1 MRRRARTLA
10 GLLALGLPAM
20 LALQSPPAWAAAVTN
35 VSASASTYSAGAKR
49 VLDEVSFTAT
59 SAISDT
65 GFVQLKAP
73 TGTTFSG
80 NAYDYV
86 LQVGASAE
94 YAGSVSVS
102 PDGLG
107 ENVVAIYLPS
117 AMSVEAGTAVHL
129 SVYGVSNPASST
141 PSGQLAV
148 STSTDVTPV
157 KKSFAITAAS
167 TISSVSVSTS
177 NKGAGAAGAVD
188 TISFK
193 ATGRLVSASNPAGC
207 CSDPGYVRLTA
218 PAGSEFGDG
227 NSGDGAYTVT
237 DGAESGG
244 TSVEVDPEG
253 LGNNVVDVDVP
264 SGFSVKA
271 GDTVQVTARGIRNPP
286 SAVASGEFFVA
297 TSSDATIAKKPFAIT
312 AASAVSNVT
321 ATANTLT
328 AGATMVVDE
337 VSFKATS
344 AMPSESECDYYY
356 YAYYF
361 GCGHYVELTAPA
373 GTEFSSSANDYLF
386 TDGTTSDFAYDYPEV
401 DPGGAGNNVVRVY
414 VPYEW
419 SVAAG
424 DTVHLAVFDVTNPA
438 SPVPG
443 GELSVSTAADAKPVA
458 RPFAITAA
466 SAVANV
472 SVATNNHGAGA
483 TGVVDSVS
491 FTATHAITSGQAEGH
506 CCGEPGYIRL
516 TAPTGSEFKPE
527 YYYDNY
533 TVTDGVES
541 AGASAVVDPEGLGD
555 NVVDVI
561 VPLSIKAG
569 DTAQVTA
576 RAVGNPPTSLPG
588 GEFAVATSSDS
599 TPVNKPL
606 AITAASAITNVTVT
620 ANTFAAGAKRAVD
633 EVSFK
638 ATTAMPW
645 EEVCA
650 YDYIYYSY
658 AYQCGH
664 AVELTA
670 PAGTEFSTN
679 ADDYLAT
686 DGTAS
691 GFAYD
696 YVEVDPDGAGN
707 NVVRVYLPYEMSVA
721 AGDTVHLTVFGVTNP
736 TSPVPAG
743 ELSISTAADAEPV
756 AKPFAIT
763 AARAVSNVSV
773 ATSNNGAGATGV
785 VDTVSLKASSPI
797 TAGEGGSCCGEPGYI
812 RLTTPAGSQF
822 TPAYYYSHYTVTDGA
837 QSAGASVE
845 VDPEGLGSNVV
856 NVDIPT
862 GLAIKAG
869 DTVQVVAHGVTNPPT
884 ALASG
889 EFAVATSSDATPVEK
904 PFAIATASSVSSVSV
919 SSQAPV
925 AGAKRVVDE
934 VSFKATSAM
943 PSESE
948 CDYYYYAYYFGC
960 GHYVELTAP
969 AGTEFSG
976 NADDYLFTDGT
987 TSGFDYYYAEVDPG
1001 GAGNNVVRVYLPY
1014 EMSIAAGDTVHLTV
1028 FDVTNPASPV
1038 PGGELAISTAAD
1050 TKPVAKPFAITSAS
1064 SVSNVSVATSNS
1076 GAGAGGVVDTVSLKA
1091 LHALTSGEADEN
1103 CCGEP
1108 GYVRLTA
1115 PAGSTFVDYYNDD
1128 YTVTDGTQSASASA
1142 QVDPE
1147 ELGQNVV
1154 DVYVPAG
1161 LSINAG
1167 DTVKVVAHD
1176 VTNPPTAFASGEFAV
1191 ATSADSS
1198 PVTKA
1203 LAITAATAVTAVSAS
1218 ANTFSAAAKRVVD
1231 EITFKATTAMPWEE
1245 ACDYY
1250 YYAYY
1255 FGCGHFVELTAPA
1268 GTEFPSNA
1276 GDYLFVD
1283 GTAAGF
1289 AFDYTEVDPGGA
1301 GENVVRIDLP
1311 YEMSVA
1317 AGDTVH
1323 LTVFG
1328 VSNPTSPAPTGEL
1341 SISTGADAK
1350 PVAKPYAITA
1360 ASAVSAVSV
1369 TTSSAAAAT
1378 TGVVDTAG
1386 FKALHAITSGY
1397 VDESCCGEPGYV
1409 RLVAPAGS
1417 EFAPSYS
1424 NNEYTVSDGAQSASA
1439 TVQIDPEEL
1448 GQNVVDVYI
1457 PAELTIKA
1465 GDTVQ
1470 VVAHDVSNPPSVLA
1484 NSEFTVA
1491 TSSDPAP
1498 VSKPFPITATAIAQE
1513 VEPPSISG
1521 RAAVGE
1527 TLTEEHAAWNTKEV
1541 TYGYQWLWCN
1551 AGGKECS
1558 PIGGETAQ
1566 TYSPGAE
1573 DVGHTLVVQETATDA
1588 AGTSKPANSL
1598 PTAVVVPPAPT
1609 NTAVPTISG
1618 TARQGQTLTEVHGS
1632 WTGEPTSFDYQWLQ
1646 CDSLGMS
1653 CTAIPDANEQTYMP
1667 EAADVS
1673 GTIEVQETAINSGG
1687 ASEPAVSA
1695 PTAVLGGAP
1704 PASTAP
1710 PTITGEAHTHA
1721 VLAVGHG
1728 DWTNEPTGYEEQ
1740 WLRCEASGAN
1750 CQPITGADL
1759 SSYTL
1764 TSADDGHAIAVRE
1777 TASNTDGAGAPA
1789 TSSAV
1794 GPVELAPLRASAGE
1808 QVDATVGVPVRLDA
1822 SGSSPASEITG
1833 YDWSLGDGASAEGSQ
1848 VTHAYASAGTYGAT
1862 VTIHRGAESA
1872 SAQVEVVVAPVPSR
1886 SVAITV
1892 LGTGGAL
1899 LKGAQVVYMGAS
1911 GHRIEAVSG
1920 TNGVAALNGLPDGED
1935 TVYAWAS
1942 EYQPA
1947 TGHVTVSGGEGA
1959 SSVSLTSGAL
1969 ASSSVK
1975 SHEMTLA
1982 EIEAAGIN
1990 TSDPA
1995 NKRVFEFEIDL
2006 AFFEPSGSSE
2016 PPPQPRIECDINS
2029 AGEFV
2034 GPCLGGPPGR
2044 GGHWGYCTAGECQW
2058 SGPPPGGGG
2067 PGGPVGTCCDIV
2079 AIPKVVEGH
2088 PLIEWLVLRGTAT
2101 ILKQFFTVTMVTQ
2114 NLSPEPFK
2122 LAHGS
2127 ATLNLPSGLS
2137 LAPTATPQSLTESVP
2152 DIQGLG
2158 TATSEWVVRGD
2169 QTGEWPVSADY
2180 DGTLEPFDAPVE
2192 IEAALAT
2199 PIKVW
2204 GVEALALTVKA
2215 DSSAL
2220 EEGVPYHVTVGITNN
2235 AEVPMYNVE
2244 LALDAKVHANFDF
2257 QPEQTYGDTIRELA
2271 PGQTLYSPEYI
2282 LVPDAA
2288 SVGKFNPELSSATF
2302 VGEEVHPGKGIEA
2315 VAPPPVYG
2323 MSAAKAKNGEAFLKW
2338 EAVPGAE
2345 GYEVFSTSNLE
2356 TAFPEVP
2363 DEVTTAEGSTVRG
2376 EELPA
2381 NATFAYVPEGGW
2393 QFFAVSAIIDG
2404 APRLESKVANTWP
2417 TTAYDYE
2424 SSSWPSGGYG
2434 YRFENERMSST
2445 SSTDT
2450 YTAQAGLTKAEV
2462 LRSSDLQAAFTDWP
2476 TNAVQAAKAMASI
2489 WEGMEGGVCY
2499 GLALSGG
2506 RFDSGADEIY
2516 SPTQDRG
2523 DSAWKVPTT
2532 SPPATRQLEA
2542 PVGPDKE
2549 YDRQFLRLT
2558 ADDFATQLSAEVL
2571 GSIKAQHAAFGTSAT
2586 GVRALEEQLVNEMR
2600 SGNDRYSSLAGPSGT
2615 GLAIIGLSHG
2625 DEGHAVLAYS
2635 EEAFED
2641 GTFKI
2646 DVWNNDVPGD
2656 PPVPG
2661 VPEHIIVNPDGTWT
2675 SDIPGFEGPYSLN
2688 EGFWEERGWLVA
2700 LPLYSPSGLHYSPA
2714 SGASAQIA
2722 AGTTIASAS
2731 ESGGET
2737 PAIWA
2742 LSEGNTGDGPL
2753 VADFASTDG
2762 RLVLEGEH
2770 PATTIDGPDDLLMAV
2785 HGPTGVLDVDE
2796 NTGAGSIEAGNDA
2809 ATLEVTRAGLAVT
2822 GTGIEKLGVSANG
2835 SVSATAGAA
2844 GNASLGIEVEHDGAV
2859 TTDALYHGSTTQ
2871 GQIVEFSKSE
2881 VEAVVADTPPAVTG
2895 VSPSSGPQAGGEV
2908 VTITGTGLG
2917 AASAVKFGASA
2928 ASEFTVTSPTSI
2940 AAVAPAGKGEVDI
2953 TVTTPAGTSATGT
2966 HDRFTYATGAAPT
2979 VAKLSAKKGPA
2990 AGRTAVTITGTGFT
3004 AVKAVEFGTI
3014 DAASFEVLSSTTISA
3029 LTPAETTGTVHVT
3042 VTTPGGTS
3050 AVTSKAKFEFE
3061 GPTVTSV
3068 SPRSGP
3074 TSGGT
3079 TVTVAGS
3086 GFALGDGTVFEL
3098 GKADGTSVDCTSTT
3112 TCTMLAPAAVKGR
3125 AGAVDV
3131 RAKAGG
3137 KTSKKNPAEDQYTYV
3152 G

>member
-10 GLLALGLPAM
+10 GLLALGLPTM
-20 LALQSPPAWAAAVTN
+20 LAVQSPPAWAAAVTN

-59 SAISDT
+59 SAISDS

-73 TGTTFSG
+73 TGTTFTG

-102 PDGLG
+102 PEGLG

-117 AMSVEAGTAVHL
+117 AMPVEAGTAVHL

-177 NKGAGAAGAVD
+177 NKGAGAAGVVD

-244 TSVEVDPEG
+244 ASVEVDPEG

-271 GDTVQVTARGIRNPP
+271 SDTVQVTARGLRNPP

-344 AMPSESECDYYY
+344 AMPWESECNYYY

-424 DTVHLAVFDVTNPA
+424 DTVHLVVFDVTNPA

-458 RPFAITAA
+458 KPFAITAA

-483 TGVVDSVS
+483 TGVVDTVS

-533 TVTDGVES
+533 TVTDGIES

-569 DTAQVTA
+569 DTVQVTA

-606 AITAASAITNVTVT
+606 AVTAASAITNVTVT

-664 AVELTA
+664 AVDLTA

-696 YVEVDPDGAGN
+696 YAEVDPDGAGN

-743 ELSISTAADAEPV
+743 ELSISTAADAKPV

-773 ATSNNGAGATGV
+773 ATSNNGAGATGA

-797 TAGEGGSCCGEPGYI
+797 TAGESGSCCGEPGYI
-812 RLTTPAGSQF
+812 RLTAPAGSQF
-822 TPAYYYSHYTVTDGA
+822 TPAYYYSHYTVIDGA

-869 DTVQVVAHGVTNPPT
+869 DSVEVIAHGVTNPPT

-943 PSESE
+943 PAESE

-1014 EMSIAAGDTVHLTV
+1014 EMSVAAGDTVHLIV
-1028 FDVTNPASPV
+1028 FDATNPANPV

-1050 TKPVAKPFAITSAS
+1050 TKPVTKPFAITSAS

-1115 PAGSTFVDYYNDD
+1115 PAGSTFVNYYDDD
-1128 YTVTDGTQSASASA
+1128 YTVTDGTRSASASA

-1167 DTVKVVAHD
+1167 DTVKVVARD
-1176 VTNPPTAFASGEFAV
+1176 VTNPPTALASGEFAV

-1203 LAITAATAVTAVSAS
+1203 LAITTATAVTAVSAS

-1231 EITFKATTAMPWEE
+1231 EITFKATSAMPWEE
-1245 ACDYY
+1245 VCDYY

-1268 GTEFPSNA
+1268 GTEFSSNV

-1283 GTAAGF
+1283 GTASGF

-1341 SISTGADAK
+1341 AVSTAADAK
-1350 PVAKPYAITA
+1350 PIAKPFATTA
-1360 ASAVSAVSV
+1360 ASTVSGVSV
-1369 TTSSAAAAT
+1369 TTSSAAAAA
-1378 TGVVDTAG
+1378 TGVIDTAS

-1397 VDESCCGEPGYV
+1397 LDESCCGEPGYV

-1424 NNEYTVSDGAQSASA
+1424 NNEYTISDGAQSAST

-1465 GDTVQ
+1465 GDAVQ

-1484 NSEFTVA
+1484 NGEFTVA

-1527 TLTEEHAAWNTKEV
+1527 TLTEEHGAWNTKEV
-1541 TYGYQWLWCN
+1541 AYGYQWLRCN
-1551 AGGKECS
+1551 ARGKECA
-1558 PIGGETAQ
+1558 PIGSASAQ
-1566 TYSPGAE
+1566 TYTPEAQ
-1573 DVGHTLVVQETATDA
+1573 DVGHTLVVQETTTDI
-1588 AGTSKPANSL
+1588 AGSSKPASSP

-1609 NTAVPTISG
+1609 NTAVPTITG

-1667 EAADVS
+1667 EASDVS
-1673 GTIEVQETAINSGG
+1673 GTIEVQEIAINSGG

-1721 VLAVGHG
+1721 VLAVQHG
-1728 DWTNEPTGYEEQ
+1728 DWTNEPTSYEEQ

-1750 CQPITGADL
+1750 CQPIAGADL
-1759 SSYTL
+1759 SSYTVTL
-1764 TSADDGHAIAVRE
+1764 ADNGHAIAARE
-1777 TASNTDGAGAPA
+1777 TASNADGAGAPA

-1808 QVDATVGVPVRLDA
+1808 DVDATVGVPVTLDA
-1822 SGSSPASEITG
+1822 SASQPAGEITSYG
-1833 YDWSLGDGASAEGSQ
+1833 WALGDGASAQGSQ
-1848 VTHAYASAGTYGAT
+1848 ITHTYSSAGSYTAT
-1862 VTIHRGAESA
+1862 VSVHRDGESS
-1872 SAQVEVVVAPVPSR
+1872 SAQVEVLVAPAPSR
-1886 SVAITV
+1886 SVKITV
-1892 LGTGGAL
+1892 RGDGGAL
-1899 LKGAQVVYMGAS
+1899 LTGAQVVYMGAS
-1911 GHRIEAVSG
+1911 GHRIEAVSDSS
-1920 TNGVAALNGLPDGED
+1920 GVATLDGLPDGED

-1947 TGHVTVSGGEGA
+1947 TGHVTVSAGEGA
-1959 SSVSLTSGAL
+1959 STVSLTSGAL
-1969 ASSSVK
+1969 ASSSAT

-1982 EIEAAGIN
+1982 EIEAAGID

-2006 AFFEPSGSSE
+2006 AFFETPGPGHEPKPIQLPSFPCYLNG
-2016 PPPQPRIECDINS
+2016 

-2034 GPCLGGPPGR
+2034 GPCI
-2044 GGHWGYCTAGECQW
+2044 
-2058 SGPPPGGGG
+2058 GG
-2067 PGGPVGTCCDIV
+2067 PGGHGGWECHPGECDLPEIPGTRGRSGACCDVV

-2088 PLIEWLVLRGTAT
+2088 PLIQWLVLRGTAT

-2122 LAHGS
+2122 LTHGS
-2127 ATLNLPSGLS
+2127 ATLNLPGGLS
-2137 LAPTATPQSLTESVP
+2137 LAPTAAPQSLTQTVP
-2152 DIQGLG
+2152 DIPGLG
-2158 TATSEWVVRGD
+2158 TATTEWVVRGD
-2169 QTGEWPVSADY
+2169 QTGEWLLSADY
-2180 DGTLEPFDAPVE
+2180 HGTLEPFNAPVE
-2192 IEAALAT
+2192 VEAALAS

-2204 GVEALALTVKA
+2204 GIDALELTVKA

-2220 EEGVPYHVTVGITNN
+2220 EEGVPYHVTVGITNK

-2244 LALDAKVHANFDF
+2244 LALEPAVHANFDF
-2257 QPEQTYGDTIRELA
+2257 QPDQTYGDTIRELA

-2315 VAPPPVYG
+2315 VPPPPHYS
-2323 MSAAKAKNGEAFLKW
+2323 MSASKANYEAFLQW

-2363 DEVTTAEGSTVRG
+2363 DEVTTTKAGTARTYV
-2376 EELPA
+2376 LPA
-2381 NATFAYVPEGGW
+2381 SATSAYAPEGGW
-2393 QFFAVSAIIDG
+2393 QFYAVSAIING
-2404 APRLESKVANTWP
+2404 APRLETRVANTWP

-2434 YRFENERMSST
+2434 YRFENLPMSST
-2445 SSTDT
+2445 GSTDT
-2450 YTAQAGLTKAEV
+2450 YTAQAGLSKAEV
-2462 LRSSDLQAAFTDWP
+2462 LRTSDLQSTFSDWP
-2476 TNAVQAAKAMASI
+2476 ASGVQAVKTMTSI
-2489 WEGMEGGVCY
+2489 WQEMEGGVCF

-2516 SPTQDRG
+2516 SPSQGRSD
-2523 DSAWKVPTT
+2523 DAWNVPAET
-2532 SPPATRQLEA
+2532 PPATRQLEA
-2542 PVGPDKE
+2542 PVGADKE

-2558 ADDFATQLSAEVL
+2558 ADDFATQDSAEEIT
-2571 GSIKAQHAAFGTSAT
+2571 SIKAQFAAFASAT
-2586 GVRALEEQLVNEMR
+2586 NGVQDLKEQLVQVMQ
-2600 SGNDRYSSLAGPSGT
+2600 SGIDKYDGASGPAGT
-2615 GLAIIGLSHG
+2615 GMALIGLHHG
-2625 DEGHAVLAYS
+2625 GVGHEVLAYS
-2635 EEAFED
+2635 DEVFDD
-2641 GTFKI
+2641 GTLKI

-2656 PPVPG
+2656 PAIPG
-2661 VPEHIIVNPDGTWT
+2661 VPEHIIVKPDGTWT
-2675 SDIPGFEGPYSLN
+2675 SDIPEFEGPYSL
-2688 EGFWEERGWLVA
+2688 GDGSSDERGLLDV
-2700 LPLYSPSGLHYSPA
+2700 LPLYTPHGLRFWPA
-2714 SGASAQIA
+2714 TGARALVS
-2722 AGTTIASAS
+2722 AGTSIASAT
-2731 ESGGET
+2731 EPGGT
-2737 PAIWA
+2737 PVTWA
-2742 LSEGNTGDGPL
+2742 TSVGGTGPDPI
-2753 VADFASTDG
+2753 VADFDDG
-2762 RLVLEGEH
+2762 EGSLVLEGEH
-2770 PATTIDGPDDLLMAV
+2770 PAATIFGPGGLLMAV
-2785 HGPTGVLDVDE
+2785 HGPAGVLDVNE
-2796 NTGAGSIEAGNDA
+2796 NTGTGAIEAGSGDT
-2809 ATLEVTRAGLAVT
+2809 TLEVTRGGVAVT
-2822 GTGIEKLGVSANG
+2822 GTGITKLGVGASG
-2835 SVSATAGAA
+2835 SVSATG
-2844 GNASLGIEVEHDGAV
+2844 GSSGTASISVEGEHEGAV
-2859 TTDALYHGSTTQ
+2859 ATDALYAGATKQ
-2871 GQIVEFSKSE
+2871 GQVVEFSEAE
-2881 VEAVVADTPPAVTG
+2881 VEAAIAGTPPSITG
-2895 VSPSSGPQAGGEV
+2895 VSPASGPEAGGEA

-2917 AASAVKFGASA
+2917 AATAVKFGASSA
-2928 ASEFTVTSPTSI
+2928 NAFTVTSPTSI
-2940 AAVAPAGKGEVDI
+2940 TAVAPAGKGEVDV
-2953 TVTTPAGTSATGT
+2953 TVTTPTGTSATGT
-2966 HDRFTYATGAAPT
+2966 HDRFTYTTGVKPT
-2979 VAKLSAKKGPA
+2979 VSKLSARKGPA
-2990 AGRTAVTITGTGFT
+2990 AGATAVTITGTGFT
-3004 AVKAVEFGTI
+3004 AVKAVDFGSVG
-3014 DAASFEVLSSTTISA
+3014 AASFKVVSA
-3029 LTPAETTGTVHVT
+3029 GSITAITPAETTGWVGVT
-3042 VTTPGGTS
+3042 VTTPSGTT
-3050 AVTSKAKFEFE
+3050 AATIKAKFYFE
-3061 GPTVTSV
+3061 SPTVTSV

-3074 TSGGT
+3074 TTGAT
-3079 TVTVAGS
+3079 TVTVTGS
-3086 GFALGDGTVFEL
+3086 GFALGAGTVFEF
-3098 GKADGTSVDCTSTT
+3098 GKADGTSVNCASTT
-3112 TCTMLAPAAVKGR
+3112 TCTMLAPAAVKNKAGTVDIR
-3125 AGAVDV
+3125 A
-3131 RAKAGG
+3131 RAGG
-3137 KTSKKNPAEDQYTYV
+3137 KTSKNNPSGDQYTYV
-3152 G
+3152 A